1 MAKSKIIK
9 DLANGEV
16 DTMTALKRAKV
27 LISELQDNE
36 LLNWINQEI
45 SGYLIEATLPD
56 YRIDEGNLL
65 GSYLKGS
72 MAAHMKYSNVSLPLG
87 KMPDDLRSKLST
99 LQFREGIEALKSL
112 LESAKTD
119 KDGQIGKIIPA
130 DFFGVIST
138 YNKDPYMIIT
148 SAKVVIGVQHIQNI
162 FSVIE
167 NMLLDILLLL
177 EKEFGSLD
185 ELDIDV
191 SCKTAEELQSISK
204 EMHVLIYN
212 DYSVKVGDNNKI
224 KESSIASAKKS

>member
-87 KMPDDLRSKLST
+87 KMPDDLRSKLLT

-112 LESAKTD
+112 LESVKID

-138 YNKDPYMIIT
+138 YNKEIVSFFKMTSLFTNKQYVIPFSLHFLIPILFPFANPRFSGSFMICT
-148 SAKVVIGVQHIQNI
+148 
-162 FSVIE
+162 
-167 NMLLDILLLL
+167 ILLLW
-177 EKEFGSLD
+177 KAASSLSTD
-185 ELDIDV
+185 SFFDPL
-191 SCKTAEELQSISK
+191 SI
-204 EMHVLIYN
+204 
-212 DYSVKVGDNNKI
+212 NKI
-224 KESSIASAKKS
+224 YAKI